1 MIETKPLLT
10 RPDCGGIAWWQYTR
24 AFLSW
29 PLTDRS
35 FVLHLPLSKEVDWYG
50 KKALFLLIKEGSHHA
65 KLEGQDSLIR
75 VTNSGNFYVVSPDK
89 AQPEAGCKVFG
100 LTNNLCNGWIPKKH
114 FFVPRS
120 LLLYLFTKLKTYH
133 LSYFY
138 LQTLSSLL
146 TVSSNTAT
154 LALEKKQ
161 MRSLTL
167 IIPVYAFLLMS
178 IFWSSNQIFFMFID
192 FYLYVVI

>member
-1 MIETKPLLT
+1 MIGTKPLLT
-10 RPDCGGIAWWQYTR
+10 GPDCGGIAWWQYTR

-75 VTNSGNFYVVSPDK
+75 VTNSGNFYAVSPDK
-89 AQPEAGCKVFG
+89 AEPEAGCKVFG
-100 LTNNLCNGWIPKKH
+100 LTNNLYNGWIPKKISLSH
-114 FFVPRS
+114 ARVKTKKLFF
-120 LLLYLFTKLKTYH
+120 YLFTKLKTYH
-133 LSYFY
+133 LSYLY
-138 LQTLSSLL
+138 LQTLSSIL

-154 LALEKKQ
+154 LALEKKKC
-161 MRSLTL
+161 
-167 IIPVYAFLLMS
+167 VH
-178 IFWSSNQIFFMFID
+178 
-192 FYLYVVI
+192 

>member
-1 MIETKPLLT
+1 MIGTKPLLT
-10 RPDCGGIAWWQYTR
+10 GPDCGGIAWWQYTR

-50 KKALFLLIKEGSHHA
+50 KKALFLLIKDGSHHA

-75 VTNSGNFYVVSPDK
+75 VTNSGNFYAVSSDK

-100 LTNNLCNGWIPKKH
+100 LTNNLYNGWIPKKN

-120 LLLYLFTKLKTYH
+120 WQDEKIIFLFIYQAQNLP
-133 LSYFY
+133 
-138 LQTLSSLL
+138 SLL
-146 TVSSNTAT
+146 FISTN
-154 LALEKKQ
+154 
-161 MRSLTL
+161 
-167 IIPVYAFLLMS
+167 IIITINS
-178 IFWSSNQIFFMFID
+178 IF
-192 FYLYVVI
+192 

>member
-35 FVLHLPLSKEVDWYG
+35 FVLHLPLSKEVDWKG

-75 VTNSGNFYVVSPDK
+75 VTNTGNFYVVSPDK

-100 LTNNLCNGWIPKKH
+100 LTNNLCNGWIPKKK
-114 FFVPRS
+114 FLCPTLVTRRKYYCSIYLPSSKLTIS
-120 LLLYLFTKLKTYH
+120 LISIYKHYH
-133 LSYFY
+133 HY
-138 LQTLSSLL
+138 
-146 TVSSNTAT
+146 
-154 LALEKKQ
+154 
-161 MRSLTL
+161 
-167 IIPVYAFLLMS
+167 
-178 IFWSSNQIFFMFID
+178 
-192 FYLYVVI
+192 

>member
-1 MIETKPLLT
+1 MIGTKPLLT
-10 RPDCGGIAWWQYTR
+10 GPDCGGIAWWQYTR

-75 VTNSGNFYVVSPDK
+75 VTNSGNFHAVSPDK

-100 LTNNLCNGWIPKKH
+100 LTNNLYNGWIPNKN

-120 LLLYLFTKLKTYH
+120 WQDEKIIFLFIYQAQNLP
-133 LSYFY
+133 
-138 LQTLSSLL
+138 SLL
-146 TVSSNTAT
+146 FISIN
-154 LALEKKQ
+154 
-161 MRSLTL
+161 
-167 IIPVYAFLLMS
+167 IIIIINS
-178 IFWSSNQIFFMFID
+178 IF
-192 FYLYVVI
+192 